1 MRIPTAFLSILLAG
15 CASANHPGSQ
25 TGPSSS
31 AQTGTESI
39 EVASRRDVDTL
50 PRLLVCS
57 SVSNFGGGSGGYLTV
72 PVRLT
77 VTPEGRVAPGSIHAV
92 GRIGFRATQPNVG
105 IQEENRLMAKAGAAR
120 SWAERSA
127 ATCTFEPAKRD
138 GQPVAMEI
146 ERWFYYAD

>member
-1 MRIPTAFLSILLAG
+1 MRIPTAFLSILLVG

-25 TGPSSS
+25 TGPSSV
-31 AQTGTESI
+31 
-39 EVASRRDVDTL
+39 EVASRRDVDTP
-50 PRLLVCS
+50 PRLLICS
-57 SVSNFGGGSGGYLTV
+57 AASNVGGGSGGYLTV

-77 VTPEGRVAPGSIHAV
+77 VTPEGTVAPGSIHSA

-105 IQEENRLMAKAGAAR
+105 IQEEDRLMAKAGAAR

>member
-1 MRIPTAFLSILLAG
+1 MRTPTVFLAILLAG
-15 CASANHPGSQ
+15 CASANHAARA
-25 TGPSSS
+25 TGPEG
-31 AQTGTESI
+31 A
-39 EVASRRDVDTL
+39 VATSRRDVDTL

-57 SVSNFGGGSGGYLTV
+57 AVSNFGGASGGYLTV

-77 VTPEGRVAPGSIHAV
+77 VTQEGTVAPGSIHSG

-105 IQEENRLMAKAGAAR
+105 IQEEDRLMAKAGTAR